1 MALDGLENNDLKLI
15 IFGGKGG
22 VGKTSC
28 AIATALALSENFKTL
43 LISTDPAHSV
53 SDCLEQQI
61 GFKVVKVDG
70 RANLS
75 AIEVV
80 ADEALSEF
88 KTEHQ
93 SELKKLLETS
103 TNLDNEDIDEM
114 LTLSIPGIDEVM
126 SFKTII
132 DFIEEGQYDKYVV
145 DTAPTGHALRLISSP
160 KLLDG
165 WIKVAARMRWKYR
178 YMVTSFSGSY
188 KQDEVDA
195 FLLSLKK
202 TVKRIENILRDNT
215 KCEFIPVCIP
225 EAMAIMETGRLLAD
239 LGTSGIIARQIIV
252 NNVMVSEGCDFCK
265 RRKTGQ
271 LPYLQEISETFS
283 NLNKVEVPV
292 FAEEIKGLK
301 ALHKL
306 KTFLFEDQ
314 QFISSTFQP
323 FNPSTLQPF
332 NTITP

>member
-70 RANLS
+70 TANLY
-75 AIEVV
+75 AIEVF
-80 ADEALSEF
+80 ADKALSEF

-93 SELKKLLETS
+93 GELKKLLETS

-132 DFIEEGQYDKYVV
+132 DFIEEGNYDKYVV

-178 YMVTSFSGSY
+178 YMITSFSGSY

-215 KCEFIPVCIP
+215 RCEFIPVCIP
-225 EAMAIMETGRLLAD
+225 ELMAILETGRLLAD
-239 LGTSGIIARQIIV
+239 LGTSGIISRQIIV
-252 NNVMVSEGCDFCK
+252 NNVMVSEGCDFCR
-265 RRKTGQ
+265 RRKAGQ
-271 LPYLQEISETFS
+271 LPYLHEISKTYS
-283 NLNKVEVPV
+283 NLNKVEVPM
-292 FAEEIKGLK
+292 FAEEIKGLE
-301 ALHKL
+301 ALNQL
-306 KTFLFEDQ
+306 RMCLFEDKPINQ
-314 QFISSTFQP
+314 
-323 FNPSTLQPF
+323 
-332 NTITP
+332 